1 MQVID
6 ELKEGLGEI
15 WESMSEGW
23 KRLLQ
28 QAGGALTRFRPGD
41 NHPAPPATGGGL
53 AWPSTG
59 WSLLAGD
66 VFEDVNKLSVRLEIP
81 GMEKDD
87 LIIEV
92 SDDNL
97 IVRGEK
103 RIEQESEEGRYRV
116 LQCAYGRFDRVVPLP
131 VPVLA
136 DQAKASYTN
145 GVLKIDLPKAHPG
158 KSNRV
163 EIKVA

>member
-15 WESMSEGW
+15 WGSMAEGW
-23 KRLLQ
+23 RRLRQ
-28 QAGGALTRFRPGD
+28 QAAGALTRFHPGEKY
-41 NHPAPPATGGGL
+41 PAPSTTSGGL
-53 AWPSTG
+53 ALPSTG
-59 WSLLAGD
+59 WALLAGD
-66 VFEDVNKLSVRLEIP
+66 VFEDDKKLSVRLEIP
-81 GMEKDD
+81 GMEKGD
-87 LIIEV
+87 LNIEV
-92 SDDNL
+92 SDDSL

-131 VPVLA
+131 SPVLA
-136 DQAKASYTN
+136 DQAKASYEN
-145 GVLKIDLPKAHPG
+145 GVLKIDLPKAHRG

>member
-6 ELKEGLGEI
+6 ELKEGLGEV
-15 WESMSEGW
+15 WESMAEGW
-23 KRLLQ
+23 RRLRQ
-28 QAGGALTRFRPGD
+28 QAEGALTRFRPD
-41 NHPAPPATGGGL
+41 EKHPAPSATSGGL
-53 AWPSTG
+53 ALPAAG

-66 VFEDVNKLSVRLEIP
+66 VFEDDNKLSVRLEIP

-87 LIIEV
+87 LNIEIL
-92 SDDNL
+92 DDNL

-103 RIEQESEEGRYRV
+103 RIERESEEGRYRV

-131 VPVLA
+131 EPVLA
-136 DQAKASYTN
+136 DQAKASYKN

-163 EIKVA
+163 RIKVA